1 MYNFYTTRDMKLCKT
16 ILDILKLFKLY
27 KNILKLIKIII
38 NCKNNK
44 VINIKI
50 Y

>member
-27 KNILKLIKIII
+27 KNILKLKKII